1 MRIDAGLFVGKQ
13 EWIYYSVWSI
23 RNEKESIWM
32 NEGGFLVLYSAE
44 SSVYVFQ
51 VMERFCFILHSGVEE
66 EACLLLIGCTEYT
79 QDTAFK
85 RLFTLEYALAILPFQ
100 SFYELRRW
108 ITSVILLL
116 GDSLPSLSYPN

>member
-32 NEGGFLVLYSAE
+32 NEGGFLVLYSAD

-51 VMERFCFILHSGVEE
+51 VMERFCFIFRVE
-66 EACLLLIGCTEYT
+66 LKK
-79 QDTAFK
+79 K
-85 RLFTLEYALAILPFQ
+85 RA
-100 SFYELRRW
+100 
-108 ITSVILLL
+108 
-116 GDSLPSLSYPN
+116 